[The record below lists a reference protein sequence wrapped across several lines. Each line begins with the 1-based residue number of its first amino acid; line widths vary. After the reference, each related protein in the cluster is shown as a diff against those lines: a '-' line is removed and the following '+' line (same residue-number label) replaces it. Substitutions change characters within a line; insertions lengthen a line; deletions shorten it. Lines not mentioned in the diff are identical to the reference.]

1 MTYNESIDTYIKILA
16 EKVES
21 LRKLLININD
31 TMQRLHSSTIS
42 TINKVNEIE
51 SNIQGLFSKIDNE
64 ITNLKTKIEEQN
76 RIQSELFSK
85 VGKEIKELRN
95 EIIERSEAQKTFI
108 QGLFSKIDNEITN
121 LKTKIEEQ
129 NRIQSELLLSDVAL
143 QLFYIYMDLYSSA
156 WIELHRVDLH
166 YMIVVDNDDSI
177 LLAIVTNSAS
187 DDVEKLLKNIANVLE
202 KTLDKKVVYRVFAPT
217 QLIDSRSISE
227 V

>member
-51 SNIQGLFSKIDNE
+51 SN
-64 ITNLKTKIEEQN
+64 
-76 RIQSELFSK
+76 
-85 VGKEIKELRN
+85 
-95 EIIERSEAQKTFI
+95 I

-187 DDVEKLLKNIANVLE
+187 DDVEKLLKNIGNVLE